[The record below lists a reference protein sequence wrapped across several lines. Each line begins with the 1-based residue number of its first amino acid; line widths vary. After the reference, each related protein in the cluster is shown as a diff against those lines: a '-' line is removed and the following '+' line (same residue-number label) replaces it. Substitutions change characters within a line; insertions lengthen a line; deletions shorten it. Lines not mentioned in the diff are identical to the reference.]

1 MNYLMTA
8 VMGNTR
14 NTSNMHLKTAFSY
27 IRRSPF
33 QALAAISVLSLTF
46 FISTLLA
53 VLIYASN
60 QVLIHFETRP
70 QVIAFLKDDA
80 TTEQITGLQ
89 RKLSANEKVGDISF
103 VSKEE
108 AFSIYKDAT
117 SDNPLLAEL
126 VSPSI
131 FPASLEFSLT
141 DLQFAKQVVDDVK
154 AEPIV
159 DSVGFT
165 ASIGG
170 EENLNDVVENL
181 KTAIMYVRIGGVALV
196 AILTG
201 ASFLVLMVV
210 IGLRITTRKNEIEI
224 LDLLGAT
231 GGFIRAP
238 VVLEAIVYSI
248 IGTLI
253 GWVIA
258 LILLLYATPAIISYF
273 TPIPI
278 LPKNSVDFFLLLGV
292 IFSAEL
298 IVGILIALGGSL
310 IAVSRARR

>member
-1 MNYLMTA
+1 
-8 VMGNTR
+8 
-14 NTSNMHLKTAFSY
+14 MHLKTALSY

-33 QALAAISVLSLTF
+33 QAMAAVSVLSLTF
-46 FISTLLA
+46 FIATLLA

-60 QVLIHFETRP
+60 QVLVHFETRP
-70 QVIAFLKDDA
+70 QVIAFLKDEA
-80 TTEQITGLQ
+80 TTEQITNLQ
-89 RKLSANEKVGDISF
+89 RKLSGDERVGDISF
-103 VSKEE
+103 VTKEE
-108 AFSIYKDAT
+108 AFTIYKDAT

-131 FPASLEFSLT
+131 FPASLEFSLK
-141 DLQFAKQVVDDVK
+141 DLQYARQVVEEIK
-154 AEPIV
+154 QEAIV
-159 DSVGFT
+159 ESVGFT

-170 EENLNDVVENL
+170 EDNLNDVVENL
-181 KTAIMYVRIGGVALV
+181 KTATLYIRIGGISLV

-253 GWVIA
+253 GWIVA
-258 LILLLYATPAIISYF
+258 LILLLYATPSIIGYF
-273 TPIPI
+273 SPIPI
-278 LPKNSVDFFLLLGV
+278 LPKNSLDFFLLLGL
-292 IFSAEL
+292 IFLAEL
-298 IVGILIALGGSL
+298 IVGVLIALGGSL

>member
-1 MNYLMTA
+1 MAA
-8 VMGNTR
+8 V
-14 NTSNMHLKTAFSY
+14 
-27 IRRSPF
+27 
-33 QALAAISVLSLTF
+33 SVLSLTF
-46 FISTLLA
+46 FIATLLA

-60 QVLIHFETRP
+60 QVLVHFETRP
-70 QVIAFLKDDA
+70 QVIAFLKDEA
-80 TTEQITGLQ
+80 TTEQITNLQ
-89 RKLSANEKVGDISF
+89 RKLSGDERVGDISF
-103 VSKEE
+103 VTKEE
-108 AFSIYKDAT
+108 AFTIYKDAT

-131 FPASLEFSLT
+131 FPASLEFSLK
-141 DLQFAKQVVDDVK
+141 DLQYARQVVEEIK
-154 AEPIV
+154 QEAIV
-159 DSVGFT
+159 ESVGFT

-170 EENLNDVVENL
+170 EDNLNDVVENL
-181 KTAIMYVRIGGVALV
+181 KTATLYIRIGGISLV

-253 GWVIA
+253 GWIVA
-258 LILLLYATPAIISYF
+258 LILLLYATPSIIGYF
-273 TPIPI
+273 SPIPI
-278 LPKNSVDFFLLLGV
+278 LPKNSLDFFLLLGL
-292 IFSAEL
+292 IFLAEL
-298 IVGILIALGGSL
+298 IVGVLIALGGSL